1 MLLPALGLLAV
12 LAVAGCASLRLS
24 LAGWSP
30 GPSLAGS
37 TDVNLVGNPVL
48 AMPGGGDASRRDAHG
63 HPRLRPRLVA
73 GDLGEVVLRDF
84 GYRRH
89 PVQVEIPLLAT
100 TDEVWPLAA
109 RLRHSAVILE
119 LLLVPIPRGPLWTLA
134 DAMRLRPYEPFV
146 YGAETWISDQESVQ
160 LRMDP
165 TNGETSLM
173 VVYRLEL

>member
-1 MLLPALGLLAV
+1 MPAIALLAA

-24 LAGWSP
+24 LGASSAGL
-30 GPSLAGS
+30 GVAGS
-37 TDVNLVGNPVL
+37 ADLNLVGNPVL
-48 AMPGGGDASRRDAHG
+48 EQAGGSEAGRRDAHG

-100 TDEVWPLAA
+100 TDEVWPLAT

-165 TNGETSLM
+165 TDGETSLM